1 MVLATLA
8 LGALAFAASGA
19 AHPKPEHAK
28 KSSFRISHKA
38 AQDPTKVYGPPVHAR
53 SDVYGPYSV
62 TSTDNG
68 CSGAPWA
75 TDTLSRTFVVKRAKA
90 IKSEG
95 SAPQPVWRVWRYDRG
110 TFTTTAGA
118 SPGNCAANT
127 GSHGTTISAGKT
139 GKVHGYLAGVVTG
152 GTYDPSATCTGDT
165 CGSTDVFISTHFGSS
180 AQFSCFVD
188 STQCKFDFEYAAGGQ
203 HLAFHHWSDSGTGAG
218 SSLNEAFKGD
228 IADASTTD

>member
-1 MVLATLA
+1 MKRSMVLATLA

-95 SAPQPVWRVWRYDRG
+95 SAPQPGWRGGRHDPRPLPPDPGRG
-110 TFTTTAGA
+110 
-118 SPGNCAANT
+118 PG
-127 GSHGTTISAGKT
+127 H
-139 GKVHGYLAGVVTG
+139 
-152 GTYDPSATCTGDT
+152 PPP
-165 CGSTDVFISTHFGSS
+165 
-180 AQFSCFVD
+180 QPRPPRP
-188 STQCKFDFEYAAGGQ
+188 
-203 HLAFHHWSDSGTGAG
+203 
-218 SSLNEAFKGD
+218 
-228 IADASTTD
+228 